1 VDILMT
7 NKFVQ
12 VVESNEFKMFW
23 KVLELLLGALVI
35 WAISQI
41 SENKQEIALLKAK
54 QENVYLIQSD
64 IKILKETLQ
73 LQNNLLIELKV
84 KMDLKDK

>member
-1 VDILMT
+1 MT